1 MVDELLTHG
10 PMTGTTP
17 KLQAESLRTEV
28 DAAFLYD
35 RIAAQEKDPRI
46 ARLFHEMAA
55 IERGHAAH
63 AFEAL
68 HRAGVLSTM
77 PGPSWRARTL
87 DRIGRV
93 LGYDHV
99 IAQLMD
105 VEKGLAKASVA
116 QKLRSGTPVS
126 GAERNHVRILGS
138 LMAGQ
143 RGMGGEQLG
152 RIEGRHKSVGGN
164 ALRAAVLGA
173 NDGLVS
179 NMSLVMGV
187 AGATEGQEGVLLAGL
202 AGLLA
207 GALSMALGEWI
218 SVKSS
223 QELYER
229 QMALEMTEL
238 ETNPEGERQELVLI
252 YMAKGISEAEAQRL
266 ADEAMKDTGKAHA
279 LLVKEELGI
288 NTEELQGSAWEAA
301 ITSFFL
307 FAIGAI
313 LPVLPFFF
321 LSGMKAIGLSLGL
334 SALGLFGI
342 GGAITLFT
350 GRSLLFSGMRQVLF
364 GLAAAA
370 ITFGIGRLIGVNVAG

>member
-1 MVDELLTHG
+1 MATN
-10 PMTGTTP
+10 
-17 KLQAESLRTEV
+17 KLQVQSLRTEV
-28 DAAFLYD
+28 DAAYLYE
-35 RIAAQEKDPRI
+35 RIAANEQDPHV
-46 ARLFHEMAA
+46 AQLFKEMAT
-55 IERGHAAH
+55 IERGHAEH
-63 AFEAL
+63 AFGEL
-68 HRAGVLSTM
+68 KKAGILDVM

-87 DRIGRV
+87 DRIGRM

-126 GAERNHVRILGS
+126 GAEQNHVRILAS
-138 LMAGQ
+138 LIAGK

-238 ETNPEGERQELVLI
+238 ETNPEGERKELVLI
-252 YMAKGISEAEAQRL
+252 YMAKGIGEAEAHRL
-266 ADEAMKDTGKAHA
+266 ADEAMRDTGKAHA

-288 NTEELQGSAWEAA
+288 NAEELQGSAWEAA

-321 LSGMKAIGLSLGL
+321 LTGLKAIGLSLGL

-350 GRSLLFSGMRQVLF
+350 GRSLLFSGMRQVFF

>member
-1 MVDELLTHG
+1 MADPSPTLR
-10 PMTGTTP
+10 
-17 KLQAESLRTEV
+17 KESLQTEI

-35 RIAAQEKDPRI
+35 RIAAHEADPRI
-46 ARLFHEMAA
+46 AQLFREMAA
-55 IERGHAAH
+55 IERGHAQH
-63 AFEAL
+63 AFNEL
-68 HRAGVLSTM
+68 KQSGELSAM

-87 DRIGRV
+87 DRIGGI

-116 QKLRSGTPVS
+116 QKLRSGASVS
-126 GAERNHVRILGS
+126 GAEQNHVRILGS
-138 LMAGQ
+138 LMAGK

-187 AGATEGQEGVLLAGL
+187 AGATEGEQGVLLAGL

-238 ETNPEGERQELVLI
+238 ETNPEDERKELVLI
-252 YMAKGISEAEAQRL
+252 FMAKGIGEAEAQRL
-266 ADEAMKDTGKAHA
+266 ADEAMRDTGKAHA

-313 LPVLPFFF
+313 LPVLPFFWLGGMQAIAISVG
-321 LSGMKAIGLSLGL
+321 LSAIGL
-334 SALGLFGI
+334 FVI
-342 GGAITLFT
+342 GSAITLFT
-350 GRSLLFSGMRQVLF
+350 GRSIWFSGMRQVLF

-370 ITFGIGRLIGVNVAG
+370 VTFGIGKLIGMNVAG